1 MMLCKKAETPEEIAV
16 VIKACKELAPS
27 INNMIEVYG
36 YWKDGEFIGASYLD
50 AEYPNH
56 LNMEYHDKSGGIVAV
71 IAESFKE
78 LFKYKKVL
86 TAKISPTHG
95 KSLKMVDQLGFKK
108 IYSANGFIYFEI
120 SADTWAFKDKY
131 PVV

>member
-1 MMLCKKAETPEEIAV
+1 MMICKKVETPEDMMAV
-16 VIKACKELAPS
+16 VKACKELYP
-27 INNMIEVYG
+27 NPENMIEIYG
-36 YWKDGEFIGASYLD
+36 YWKDGECIGASYLD

-56 LNMEYHDKSGGIVAV
+56 LNMEYHDKSGAIVAV
-71 IAESFKE
+71 IADSFKE

-86 TAKISPTHG
+86 TAKISTTNS
-95 KSLKMVDQLGFKK
+95 KSLKMVNQLGFKK
-108 IYSANGFIYFEI
+108 IYLSNEYVHFQI

>member
-1 MMLCKKAETPEEIAV
+1 MMLCKKAETPEDIVA
-16 VIKACKELAPS
+16 VIKACKELNPS
-27 INNMIEVYG
+27 SSNMLEVYG

-56 LNMEYHDKSGGIVAV
+56 LNMEYHDKSGAIVAV

-86 TAKISPTHG
+86 TAKIPPSNG
-95 KSLKMVDQLGFKK
+95 KSIKMVNQLGFKK
-108 IYSANGFIYFEI
+108 IYSSNGFIHFEI